1 MRSNLVYL
9 AIYMLMP
16 IQQPPKEP
24 VSTDSFP
31 SPKGRLKK
39 ARNNTWEP
47 FGLRIVCRKNQV
59 KQKVAAA
66 GCLGQ
71 KGRGDSSAS
80 LCILGQNP
88 PSLLSQGSVLAGKEP
103 AHEAAEAGG

>member
-9 AIYMLMP
+9 AIYMLMS
-16 IQQPPKEP
+16 IQQPSKEP

-47 FGLRIVCRKNQV
+47 FGLRIVCRKKQV

-71 KGRGDSSAS
+71 KGRSDSSAS
-80 LCILGQNP
+80 LYILGQNP
-88 PSLLSQGSVLAGKEP
+88 PSLLSQGVTVRREKHAVRPLC
-103 AHEAAEAGG
+103 

>member
-9 AIYMLMP
+9 AIYMLMY

-24 VSTDSFP
+24 VSTDIFP

-47 FGLRIVCRKNQV
+47 FGLRIVCRKIQA

-71 KGRGDSSAS
+71 KGWGSSSA
-80 LCILGQNP
+80 LLHILGQNP
-88 PSLLSQGSVLAGKEP
+88 PSLLSQGGILAGKEP

>member
-9 AIYMLMP
+9 AIYMLMY

-24 VSTDSFP
+24 VSTDIFP

-47 FGLRIVCRKNQV
+47 FGLRIVCRKIQA

-71 KGRGDSSAS
+71 KGWGSSSA
-80 LCILGQNP
+80 LLHILGQNP
-88 PSLLSQGSVLAGKEP
+88 PSLLSQGGILASQEP